1 MEIQLRDY
9 QEACITGVLNS
20 YEQNKS
26 GSELVVLPCSA
37 GKTIIFSQVIYQLA
51 QKYDTSAMVVA
62 HRDELLDQAADKYRM
77 VKPDAII
84 GKVGSGVHEYGGEV
98 TIDSIQTIYRPEHI
112 KRLKALYGTG
122 KGLLI
127 IVDEADLSAAP
138 TYQIVLESFPNAF
151 VL

>member
-1 MEIQLRDY
+1 MEIVLREY
-9 QEACITGVLNS
+9 QEACIQGILAS

-62 HRDELLDQAADKYRM
+62 HRDELLNQAADKYRM

-84 GKVGSGVHEYGGEV
+84 GKVGSGFHEYGGELTV
-98 TIDSIQTIYRPEHI
+98 ASVATVSRPEHI
-112 KRLKALYGTG
+112 KRLQSIGYG
-122 KGLLI
+122 LI
-127 IVDEADLSAAP
+127 VIDEAHRSGA
-138 TYQIVLESFPNAF
+138 
-151 VL
+151 